1 MRTVS
6 RLALLMLTAI
16 LGVYPPGNPP
26 GSGSADSVETAVHLA
41 CGTKSGVKEG
51 NRYWCRLCEIW
62 FSPDETATSETG

>member
-16 LGVYPPGNPP
+16 LGAYPPGDPP
-26 GSGSADSVETAVHLA
+26 GNGSADSVETAVHSA
-41 CGTKSGVKEG
+41 CGTKSGMKEG

-62 FSPDETATSETG
+62 FFPDEIATSETG